1 MLTSAQVTAFFATR
15 LGGSNWSAANESQ
28 KTAALLSA
36 EEQIA
41 DRFNLSEGF
50 ETDPRYLRA
59 ASLLASYLLNPAPGI
74 TYSSIKVGPIEVKP
88 NEVSNAMAEPDL
100 RVMLGDLVAPAVNPY
115 RWDFR

>member
-1 MLTSAQVTAFFATR
+1 MLTSAQVTAFFSVR
-15 LGGSNWSAANESQ
+15 LGGSNWAAANEGQ
-28 KTAALLSA
+28 KIAALLSA

-41 DRFNLSEGF
+41 DRFSLSEGF

-59 ASLLASYLLNPAPGI
+59 ASLLASFLLNPAPST

-88 NEVSNAMAEPDL
+88 NAANTMMPEPDL
-100 RVMLGDLVAPAVNPY
+100 RVILGDLVAPAVNPY